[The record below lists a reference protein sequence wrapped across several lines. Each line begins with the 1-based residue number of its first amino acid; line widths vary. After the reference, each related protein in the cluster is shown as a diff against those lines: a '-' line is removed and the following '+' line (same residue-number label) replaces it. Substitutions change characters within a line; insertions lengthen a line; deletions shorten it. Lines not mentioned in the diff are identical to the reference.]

1 MISRETKLPPDAPAV
16 SRQTRW
22 AEDHYP
28 DYLRDVDESIKF
40 SGLDVDFF
48 TAGKARWICRELLA
62 LRSGSSRLRALDIG
76 CGIGTIHSYLIDAVD
91 ELVGVDVSTDAL
103 SVARERNPRAK
114 YAHYDGQ
121 RLPFSDGQFDVALT
135 VCVLHHVAPSSW
147 QSFLGEADRVLRPG
161 GAMLVFEHNPW
172 NPLTRIAVNRCTFD
186 HDAVLL
192 TARRVRELMT
202 EIGFKEMRSRFIFF
216 TPFRHA
222 GAQWLDERLGFLPL
236 GAQYYTFGVKP

>member
-1 MISRETKLPPDAPAV
+1 MPRETKPPPDALAAG
-16 SRQTRW
+16 RQTRW
-22 AEDHYP
+22 AEDPYP
-28 DYLRDVDESIKF
+28 DYLRDVDESIRF
-40 SGLDVDFF
+40 SGLDADFF
-48 TAGKARWICRELLA
+48 TAGKARWICREVVA
-62 LRSGSSRLRALDIG
+62 LRSRSSRLRALDIG
-76 CGIGTIHSYLIDAVD
+76 CGIGVLHPHLIDAVD

-103 SVARERNPRAK
+103 SVARERNPRVK

-121 RLPFSDGQFDVALT
+121 RLPFSDGQFDVGFT
-135 VCVLHHVAPSSW
+135 VCVLHHVTPGSW
-147 QSFLGEADRVLRPG
+147 QSFLREADRVLRPG

-192 TARRVRELMT
+192 TARRVRKLMT
-202 EIGFKEMRSRFIFF
+202 EVGFKEIRSRFIFF

-222 GAQWLDERLGFLPL
+222 EAQWLDERLGFLPL